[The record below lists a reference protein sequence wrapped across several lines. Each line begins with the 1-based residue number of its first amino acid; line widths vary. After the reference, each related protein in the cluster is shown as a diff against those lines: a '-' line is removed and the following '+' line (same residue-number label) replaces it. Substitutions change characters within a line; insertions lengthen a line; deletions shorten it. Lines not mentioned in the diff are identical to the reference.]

1 MELLI
6 LAVVAFGF
14 YKMNKKSNE
23 YKQLADEAQTKL
35 DTYVKANQS
44 AESIVAQA
52 KLQAQTIVEQANNQS
67 TAMMNEA
74 NDSLYTLQQQI
85 QEREQVR
92 NSIPDL
98 TEQANALEAKIE
110 RR

>member
-44 AESIVAQA
+44 ADKKYDDV
-52 KLQAQTIVEQANNQS
+52 L
-67 TAMMNEA
+67 
-74 NDSLYTLQQQI
+74 
-85 QEREQVR
+85 R
-92 NSIPDL
+92 
-98 TEQANALEAKIE
+98 ALKVYNGLGEE
-110 RR
+110 EDYYHE